1 MKSNFSIAHEFVE
14 LIPREMEE
22 RTLYIAME
30 FSTASHKC
38 FCGCGAEVVTPL
50 SPTAWQLSYD
60 GENISLDPSIGSW
73 NLPCQSHYWIRR
85 GRVEWSYA
93 MSKEQI
99 AAVKRRD
106 KEDTLH
112 YHGAVT
118 TTDPPQQLTTE
129 SLQYG
134 AVEPSTKG
142 ALARLMAWLSK

>member
-14 LIPREMEE
+14 FIPRDMEE

-30 FSTASHKC
+30 FATASHRC

-60 GENISLDPSIGSW
+60 GENVSLNPSIGSW
-73 NLPCQSHYWIRR
+73 SLPCQSHYWIRR
-85 GRVEWSYA
+85 GKVEWSYA
-93 MSKEQI
+93 MSKEEI

-106 KEDTLH
+106 QEDTLH

-118 TTDPPQQLTTE
+118 ASDA
-129 SLQYG
+129 LQRP
-134 AVEPSTKG
+134 AAEPLQHKG